1 MQALTKITAKDIM
14 RTDVATL
21 RPEDTL
27 ESAIDLFEELHIS
40 GAPVVDSSGELVGVL
55 SASDIARFAR
65 EKGSA
70 RGAASEK
77 LEQLDDELTEDEGLF
92 DVDDYSE
99 ELLGRERVCD
109 WMTAKVISARPDATL
124 RDLCRVMSRESVHRV
139 VIASGRKLAGLV
151 TSFDVVRC
159 VADNG

>member
-1 MQALTKITAKDIM
+1 MQTLTKITAKDIM

-27 ESAIDLFEELHIS
+27 ESAIELFEELHIS
-40 GAPVVDSSGELVGVL
+40 GAPVVDGSGELIGVL

-65 EKGSA
+65 EKGTA
-70 RGAASEK
+70 RGGASEK
-77 LEQLDDELTEDEGLF
+77 LEQLDDELTEDEGRF
-92 DVDDYSE
+92 EVNDYSE

-139 VIASGRKLAGLV
+139 VIASGKQLAGLV

-159 VADNG
+159 VAEHG